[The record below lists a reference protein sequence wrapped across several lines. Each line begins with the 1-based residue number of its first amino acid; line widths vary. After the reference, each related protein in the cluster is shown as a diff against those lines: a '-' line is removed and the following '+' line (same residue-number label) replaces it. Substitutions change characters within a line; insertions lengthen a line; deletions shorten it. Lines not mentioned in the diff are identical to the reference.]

1 MSLFKLI
8 FGSKNDRYLKKL
20 RPIVREINA
29 LEPEVQ
35 KLRDE
40 DFPVRMAEYREKVQK
55 DGLSLDDILPNV
67 FALVREA
74 ARRTMNMRHFDVQ
87 LIGGIVLHR
96 GRIAEMKTGEGKTL
110 VATLPVALNALSG
123 KGVHVV
129 TVNDYLASRDA
140 KWMGQV
146 YSFLGLTTGTIV
158 HDMDDEQRKAAYACD
173 ITYGTNNEFGF
184 DYLRDN
190 MKFYPEQLVQRGHNY
205 AIVDEVDSIL
215 IDEARTPLIISGASD
230 ESTEL
235 YQAMDDVVAHLEPD
249 DYTVDEK
256 ARTAMLT
263 EKGVSHC
270 EELTHLDNLFDPR
283 NMVAQHHIMQSL
295 KAHFVF
301 KRDVDYIVTNDQVVI
316 VDEFTGRLMPG
327 RRYSDGLHQALEAK
341 EHVTIQPEN
350 QTLASI
356 TFQNYFRMYDKLA
369 GMTGTADTEAVEFH
383 EIYNLEVMTIP
394 TNKPMIRKDY
404 PDLIFQTQKEKFD
417 AIVQAIRELYEKG
430 QPVLVGT
437 ISIET
442 SEMLSK
448 RLKAIGIPHSVLN
461 AKQHAKEAEIVAQA
475 GQKGHVTIAT
485 NMAGRGTDIMLG
497 EGVKELG
504 GLHILGTERHE
515 SRRIDNQLRGRAGR
529 QGDPGSSRFY
539 LSLEDNLMRLF
550 GSDRIKGLMGRLG
563 LKDGEAIENKMVS
576 KAVENAQK
584 KVEAHHFDIRKTL
597 LDYDN
602 VMNQQR
608 EVIYTLRREL
618 METTDLNP
626 IVDEFLGDVLN
637 DIYDPLE
644 KAEGEGYDEAQKQ
657 ARARITEIFN
667 ISRVLPDDAPLPDKE
682 ACRGLVKQIF
692 AELEKESGEVYKDI
706 LRYFLLE
713 EVDRAWKD
721 HLRNMDALRDGI
733 GLRGYGQ
740 RDPKLEYKR
749 EGFQMFEVLLM
760 VIRESVFKALTRV
773 HVQPQPEQAG
783 GDAQP
788 GNGEPLQ
795 LTEEMNSEPSR
806 AAAEAAM
813 AAEAAQ
819 KEARE
824 EQQEHVRSA
833 EEMPED
839 FRHKDVTQDLR
850 YSGTEEDQDLFK
862 KKEPYRA
869 KKKPGRN
876 DLCPCGS
883 GKKYKNCCGRFK

>member
-55 DGLSLDDILPNV
+55 DGVSLDDILPNV

-129 TVNDYLASRDA
+129 TVNDDLASRDA

-235 YQAMDDVVAHLEPD
+235 YQAMDDVVAHLDPD

-682 ACRGLVKQIF
+682 TCRGLVKQIF

-713 EVDRAWKD
+713 EVDRAWKE

-876 DLCPCGS
+876 DPCPCGS

>member
-876 DLCPCGS
+876 DPCPCGS

>member
-55 DGLSLDDILPNV
+55 DGVSLDDILPNV

-235 YQAMDDVVAHLEPD
+235 YQAMDDVVAHLDPD

-682 ACRGLVKQIF
+682 TCRGLVKQIF

-713 EVDRAWKD
+713 EVDRAWKE

-839 FRHKDVTQDLR
+839 FRHKDLTQDLR

-876 DLCPCGS
+876 DPCPCGS

>member
-55 DGLSLDDILPNV
+55 DGVSLDDILPNV

-235 YQAMDDVVAHLEPD
+235 YQAMDDVVAHLDPD

-327 RRYSDGLHQALEAK
+327 RRYSDGQHQALEAK

-682 ACRGLVKQIF
+682 TCRGLVKQIF

-713 EVDRAWKD
+713 EVDRAWKE

-783 GDAQP
+783 GDAQT

-876 DLCPCGS
+876 DPCPCGS

>member
-55 DGLSLDDILPNV
+55 DGVSLDDILPNV

-713 EVDRAWKD
+713 EVDRAWKE

-850 YSGTEEDQDLFK
+850 YSGTEEDQALFK

-876 DLCPCGS
+876 DPCPCGS

>member
-55 DGLSLDDILPNV
+55 DGVSLDDILPNV

-235 YQAMDDVVAHLEPD
+235 YQAMDDVVAHLDPD

-682 ACRGLVKQIF
+682 TCRGLVKQIF

-713 EVDRAWKD
+713 EVDRAWKE

-783 GDAQP
+783 GDAQT

-876 DLCPCGS
+876 DPCPCGS